1 MAPQLVDRDVM
12 LVLALARHE
21 SPYSAIIYEPRLTLP
36 AGDDCT
42 IDVRLDPVQLGSGPW
57 YVSIGIGEV
66 GLYDRDVI
74 NYFTLNG
81 AWYHMLAAR
90 LDLRVVSASKVD
102 TFGCFFIHPASV
114 AVVAGAKPPV
124 IQGTLSA

>member
-1 MAPQLVDRDVM
+1 
-12 LVLALARHE
+12 
-21 SPYSAIIYEPRLTLP
+21 
-36 AGDDCT
+36 
-42 IDVRLDPVQLGSGPW
+42 
-57 YVSIGIGEV
+57 
-66 GLYDRDVI
+66 
-74 NYFTLNG
+74 
-81 AWYHMLAAR
+81 MLAAR